1 MNSISFANV
10 YLLFLVIP
18 LVALVTVPFALAVRS
33 DNRNGHNIA
42 SLVLHLVMAALI
54 AFAAAGTS
62 IVTVI
67 TQTEVIV
74 VADVSYSANKN
85 LDTVDGYINELRK
98 NLPRNSKMG
107 IICFGKDYKMITELG
122 GEIKSVKES
131 GVDDTETNIG
141 SALTYAGS
149 LFGEDVIKRLVL
161 ISDGRQSDL
170 RDSNSLKRISDELS
184 NKGVRIDAMYLDDNL
199 TESNREIQVS
209 RAEFTKTAFLNK
221 AERAVAYIDSSYA
234 VNNVRITL
242 YSDGEPLESRVESLS
257 FGSNAISFNLPTSEE
272 GSFNYE
278 IRVEGLEENEDGCS
292 FNNAYSFT
300 QKVSGAVSVLVMTGD
315 NKNLELVEEV
325 YGEDCSIVSYV
336 GAAFAQAPYTVEE
349 LCKYDEIVL
358 ADVDVTTHPMATML
372 LDSLDKVVSVFGKNL
387 ITLGDLN
394 IQANESEVIKGLGN
408 MLPVN
413 YGKNDEDPKLYT
425 LVIDTSRSM
434 ETNYRQ
440 IISKQ
445 AAIKLLGQM
454 SPADYVCVVE
464 FNGDYRVAHSPKA
477 LGDGKAAVQAINAL
491 GVTQGTL
498 LTLGLQAALDQMNSY
513 TAFRQKRILLITD
526 GLTFSAGSGAND
538 DELKDVVQHM
548 RMNNI
553 KMPVVI
559 DVGRGADMTSTESVA
574 AQTLL
579 KNIASWSG
587 NPEGYKF
594 ANSLELLDSIMMD
607 VTDDMFKM
615 TIEGS
620 SYLQIKRT
628 TDETVKD
635 LTVPDA
641 EYEPTVGGFINNS
654 AKSGAVTV
662 LNTKYLDD
670 GVYLQAPLY
679 AYWKYGA
686 GKVSSFTSSLGK
698 NWASSGR
705 WDEMG
710 KFFKNVLTENVPSE
724 KADYPYTVEVSTEG
738 KYARLAIS
746 PVNLYPDATASVEVT
761 SPDGNATVYEM
772 TSGSTEYYA
781 DFETPDLGK
790 YEMAITYS
798 YGGKEYKTSAYLDLS
813 YLAEYDSFVNF
824 DASELYKMVGGNG
837 VVSEDGKLKIENDDR
852 DVGTYVMSLTVPLLA
867 VCAGLFV
874 VDIIIRKLK
883 WNDIKNLF
891 VKVNKVK

>member
-300 QKVSGAVSVLVMTGD
+300 QKVSGAVSVD
-315 NKNLELVEEV
+315 RK
-325 YGEDCSIVSYV
+325 S
-336 GAAFAQAPYTVEE
+336 
-349 LCKYDEIVL
+349 
-358 ADVDVTTHPMATML
+358 
-372 LDSLDKVVSVFGKNL
+372 VV
-387 ITLGDLN
+387 
-394 IQANESEVIKGLGN
+394 
-408 MLPVN
+408 
-413 YGKNDEDPKLYT
+413 
-425 LVIDTSRSM
+425 
-434 ETNYRQ
+434 
-440 IISKQ
+440 
-445 AAIKLLGQM
+445 
-454 SPADYVCVVE
+454 
-464 FNGDYRVAHSPKA
+464 
-477 LGDGKAAVQAINAL
+477 
-491 GVTQGTL
+491 
-498 LTLGLQAALDQMNSY
+498 
-513 TAFRQKRILLITD
+513 
-526 GLTFSAGSGAND
+526 
-538 DELKDVVQHM
+538 
-548 RMNNI
+548 
-553 KMPVVI
+553 
-559 DVGRGADMTSTESVA
+559 
-574 AQTLL
+574 
-579 KNIASWSG
+579 
-587 NPEGYKF
+587 
-594 ANSLELLDSIMMD
+594 
-607 VTDDMFKM
+607 
-615 TIEGS
+615 
-620 SYLQIKRT
+620 
-628 TDETVKD
+628 
-635 LTVPDA
+635 
-641 EYEPTVGGFINNS
+641 
-654 AKSGAVTV
+654 
-662 LNTKYLDD
+662 
-670 GVYLQAPLY
+670 
-679 AYWKYGA
+679 
-686 GKVSSFTSSLGK
+686 
-698 NWASSGR
+698 
-705 WDEMG
+705 
-710 KFFKNVLTENVPSE
+710 
-724 KADYPYTVEVSTEG
+724 
-738 KYARLAIS
+738 
-746 PVNLYPDATASVEVT
+746 
-761 SPDGNATVYEM
+761 
-772 TSGSTEYYA
+772 
-781 DFETPDLGK
+781 
-790 YEMAITYS
+790 
-798 YGGKEYKTSAYLDLS
+798 
-813 YLAEYDSFVNF
+813 
-824 DASELYKMVGGNG
+824 
-837 VVSEDGKLKIENDDR
+837 
-852 DVGTYVMSLTVPLLA
+852 
-867 VCAGLFV
+867 
-874 VDIIIRKLK
+874 
-883 WNDIKNLF
+883 
-891 VKVNKVK
+891 